1 MDISQFQKISKS
13 KIEAGREIRSVRNE
27 LKEYKEAKQDAYEGL
42 SETYKPI
49 IDVQK
54 RIKESIDEK
63 QDELIDQLQRNQ
75 QALTDVI
82 DANQRA
88 IMFDTELPKAIEE
101 GREEEERRRR
111 DEGPT
116 ILDIDNAF
124 NRDDRIIL
132 KNNKLLPPKELTQI
146 SLDRLNEER
155 KKTIEI
161 NRAIGQQKK
170 YVSDE
175 VKQSYVREQ
184 EAIKKYRNTID
195 DVIKSWK
202 YKKGRGIGMGIYT
215 QKKRNAYKIDQNG
228 QYGGL
233 IIDLPKLYGY
243 LKVIAHKNGPEGLV
257 KVYEKQAD
265 FDTLDLLTKRFNS
278 KKKYSDLSK
287 KIFDELNQISGI
299 PIHRTSSKFKKI
311 GQGVIYYNNPKD
323 LLDRMELL
331 GGSILAG
338 NDGVKNEFVQIAHT
352 LNKIGVIN
360 NNQLND
366 LLKEYIS

>member
-1 MDISQFQKISKS
+1 MDISQFQKLSNS
-13 KIEAGREIRSVRNE
+13 KIEAGRTIRAVRND

-49 IDVQK
+49 IDVQQSIQK
-54 RIKESIDEK
+54 RNDER

-75 QALTDVI
+75 QALTQVI
-82 DANQRA
+82 DANQKA
-88 IMFDTELPKAIEE
+88 IIFDTELPKAIE
-101 GREEEERRRR
+101 GDER
-111 DEGPT
+111 GPT
-116 ILDIDNAF
+116 LLNVDNIF

-132 KNNKLLPPKELTQI
+132 KNNELLPPKDLTQV
-146 SLDRLNEER
+146 SLNKLQEER
-155 KKTIEI
+155 LKSVDIAK
-161 NRAIGQQKK
+161 AIGRNKR
-170 YVSDE
+170 YASPDVRA
-175 VKQSYVREQ
+175 SYDLELDTLR
-184 EAIKKYRNTID
+184 KYRKTID
-195 DVIKSWK
+195 DVINSWK
-202 YKKGRGIGMGIYT
+202 YRTTKGQKGSGIYT

-233 IIDLPKLYGY
+233 IIDLPKLYGH

-257 KVYEKQAD
+257 KVYDKQAD

-311 GQGVIYYNNPKD
+311 GQGVIYYNNPND

-338 NDGVKNEFVQIAHT
+338 NDGVKKEFTQIAHT

-360 NNQLND
+360 NNQLNN
-366 LLKEYIS
+366 LIKEYII